1 MFMCINNACLFFI
14 YRTGLSSQNK
24 CTILKNP
31 NATVEQYHEDILDD
45 YERRTC
51 TPLFQVKDRSNI
63 NVVNKPQ
70 WREVIDGIF
79 GKFSSLRKRQPNP
92 LGGILDE
99 VDLKSL
105 LKAANSK
112 RCEGKKIRSTFWG
125 RLACCS
131 SASTTGSVI
140 RSHKRKKPK
149 EWELQLQRYVSEYS
163 PAW

>member
-1 MFMCINNACLFFI
+1 M
-14 YRTGLSSQNK
+14 
-24 CTILKNP
+24 KNP
-31 NATVEQYHEDILDD
+31 NAAVEQYHEDILDD

-51 TPLFQVKDRSNI
+51 TPLFQVKDRSNE
-63 NVVNKPQ
+63 VVNKAQ
-70 WREVIDGIF
+70 WRKVIDDIF
-79 GKFSSLRKRQPNP
+79 SRFNSLRKRQPNP
-92 LGGILDE
+92 LGEILDE

-105 LKAANSK
+105 MKAANSK
-112 RCEGKKIRSTFWG
+112 RCERKKISSIKRKTFWG

-131 SASTTGSVI
+131 SATGSVF